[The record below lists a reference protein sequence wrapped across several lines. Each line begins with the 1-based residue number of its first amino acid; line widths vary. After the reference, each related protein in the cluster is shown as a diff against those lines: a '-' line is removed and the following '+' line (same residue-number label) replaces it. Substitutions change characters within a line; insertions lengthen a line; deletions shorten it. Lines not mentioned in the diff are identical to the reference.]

1 LHLATVLCERNL
13 RSTGICSFLLPAK
26 LGRDAGKTGRGVVK
40 WLQQTLGD
48 GTGVGSL
55 MAEQQSTLYDLL
67 SASWMEG
74 RCLGRDFAFG
84 KLSHW
89 QAFSGRNP
97 CQTWKLFAACSETI
111 DCQKRRPGQKHN
123 LRAMVAQILHT
134 SGISALQSSSGRH
147 AATPVAQLTSPPKRV
162 HHFAS
167 PSQRPLRAHN
177 VRLHAVMAPQ
187 VRSSC
192 GSVV

>member
-1 LHLATVLCERNL
+1 MA
-13 RSTGICSFLLPAK
+13 AA
-26 LGRDAGKTGRGVVK
+26 DAGRWHGCGKPHGRATEHTVRP
-40 WLQQTLGD
+40 
-48 GTGVGSL
+48 SL
-55 MAEQQSTLYDLL
+55 CIL
-67 SASWMEG
+67 SGG
-74 RCLGRDFAFG
+74 RCLDRDFAFG

-89 QAFSGRNP
+89 QAFSGRNL

-147 AATPVAQLTSPPKRV
+147 AATPLAQPTSPPKRV